1 MYYQQNQKPR
11 GLAAYQPA
19 GMPQA
24 SAPKAKFGLLGL
36 PTADFGG
43 SSFAPPAAAPRT
55 TPIQMAQP
63 PAGTY
68 RPVPP
73 PPTLAVPSGHLGQQ
87 MQVSTAPGTGGSQ
100 GLANQGY
107 GAAPGVGNYGGA
119 PAATAAMP
127 NAANIAPFEPGG
139 LGSPTGGGA
148 YDQAMAGALAD
159 FTEQSRKNTA
169 LRDAELARLGGLTYD
184 PTGAVARGLAGQA
197 RAAAD
202 QGARDAVHAENDAI
216 KRMMAG
222 GGLLAQAD
230 LNNQSDNFRA
240 GVANQQAGLAADYAT
255 RGTAWEQWR
264 DGQRAQLLGSD
275 LGGSQSSAAFGLAR
289 QGATLSSELDQMR
302 AQTQNMVAQGRIN
315 AAQAQQAE
323 DIAKN
328 QGWYAALEFL
338 IKIAPGALA
347 LGAALL

>member
-1 MYYQQNQKPR
+1 MYNQQNQKPR
-11 GLAAYQPA
+11 GLAAYQPS
-19 GMPQA
+19 GQPQA
-24 SAPKAKFGLLGL
+24 STPKPKYGLLGL
-36 PTADFGG
+36 PAASFKIGG
-43 SSFAPPAAAPRT
+43 ASFAPQAPASRVD
-55 TPIQMAQP
+55 PIEMAQF

-73 PPTLAVPSGHLGQQ
+73 PPTLSVPSGHLGQQ
-87 MQVSTAPGTGGSQ
+87 MKVSTAPGTGGSQ

-107 GAAPGVGNYGGA
+107 GPAPGVGNYGGA
-119 PAATAAMP
+119 PTTAAP
-127 NAANIAPFEPGG
+127 SIAPIAPVAMGTPPP
-139 LGSPTGGGA
+139 SA
-148 YDQAMAGALAD
+148 YEQAMTRALATQEDQA
-159 FTEQSRKNTA
+159 RKNMA
-169 LRDAELARLGGLTYD
+169 LRDAELARLAGLTYD

-289 QGATLSSELDQMR
+289 QGATLGPEIEQLR
-302 AQTQNMVAQGRIN
+302 AQTQGMVATGRIN
-315 AAQAQQAE
+315 AQQARQAE
-323 DIAKN
+323 DIAAN

-338 IKIAPGALA
+338 IKATPGLLGLA
-347 LGAALL
+347 AAAL